1 MRNEGNIRIKSTP
14 KLDAVEEG
22 DITMFSI
29 IK

>member
-1 MRNEGNIRIKSTP
+1 MRNGGNSGIKSTP

-29 IK
+29 RK